1 MNLTRWV
8 AAATL
13 AAGLGGGC
21 RQITNPDELL
31 DGPWRLVQLT
41 RSSGTT
47 ATTRGDEF
55 TIEFLSDGRVN
66 VRADCNGCG
75 GTYEVRTGTLHV
87 FPLACTRVYCVA
99 TAPVDS
105 EYVMFLQ
112 AAETFSVQRDTL
124 TIRTDHGSLEFE
136 RR

>member
-1 MNLTRWV
+1 MRLTRW
-8 AAATL
+8 AA
-13 AAGLGGGC
+13 AAGLALALGGC

-31 DGPWRLVQLT
+31 DGPWRLTVLK
-41 RSSGTT
+41 RSAGTT

-66 VRADCNGCG
+66 VHADCNGCG
-75 GTYEVRTGTLHV
+75 GTYEVRTGRLHLN
-87 FPLACTRVYCVA
+87 PLACTRAYCVT

-112 AAETFSVQRDTL
+112 AAQTFSVQRNTL